1 MKFSKLGLL
10 TLLISLFI
18 LSSCKNQ
25 DGIGLGVD
33 DGSQLNGSIL
43 VDTSLILTTVKDDS
57 LITAGLFKAPLSYF
71 KDPEFGI
78 TEANL
83 AMALSLPGGTSYT
96 LPTGQL
102 IIDSAI
108 LVLPYAD
115 GFYGDS
121 LTSRFKVN
129 VSQLNERIVVGKA
142 YSNLKE
148 WSHSSTLIGTKS
160 FIARSHDT
168 LKINSI
174 LKGRV
179 DTMIK
184 VAPQIRVA
192 LDRSFFEANFFEAP
206 LTWRTTNTA
215 FQAGLRGLYVNLDQA
230 QTTGPGGN
238 IMVRMDSA
246 KVSLYF
252 RAINGTTID
261 TTLITFPVQTGL
273 HAANIKHTYSAKVNA
288 AINTPAADGSIY
300 LQALAGLRAKMTF
313 PNVKN
318 IFASVGN
325 VVINRAEL
333 IVKVAPGSNIPY
345 RQNQKLTLYQLDI
358 AKQRIRLQD
367 ATTTDPRGQNGPS
380 FFGGYY
386 NPTTGEYHFTVTG
399 YLQDLIQGKTVD
411 NGTYLAPVDP
421 TVGTAVDIAPT
432 AQYAERTIVG
442 GKNSPYRARLSI
454 IYTKVNQ

>member
-43 VDTSLILTTVKDDS
+43 VDTSLVLTTVKDDS
-57 LITAGLFKAPLSYF
+57 LITAGLFKVPLSYF
-71 KDPEFGI
+71 KDPEFGT
-78 TEANL
+78 TESNIA
-83 AMALSLPGGTSYT
+83 AALSLPGGVAYT
-96 LPTGQL
+96 LPGGD
-102 IIDSAI
+102 IVVDSAI
-108 LVLPYAD
+108 LVLPYSD

-129 VSQLNERIVVGKA
+129 VNQLDERVVAGKA
-142 YSNLKE
+142 YSNVKE
-148 WSHSSTLIGTKS
+148 WAHSSTIIGTKS
-160 FIARSHDT
+160 FIARPHDT
-168 LKINSI
+168 LKITSI

-184 VAPQIRVA
+184 VSPQIRIPISP
-192 LDRSFFEANFFEAP
+192 SFFVTNFFEAP
-206 LTWRTTNTA
+206 ASWRATNTA
-215 FQAGLRGLYVNLDQA
+215 FQAGLKGVYVTLDQA

-238 IMVRMDSA
+238 IMLKMDSA
-246 KVSLYF
+246 RVSLYF
-252 RAINGTTID
+252 RSTKSGTID
-261 TTLITFPVQTGL
+261 TTLITFPVQSGL

-288 AINTPAADGSIY
+288 AINTPAADGSVY

-421 TVGTAVDIAPT
+421 TAGTAVDIAPT